1 MITLNQLRAG
11 YQGRAVTPLLQG
23 EFQRGSLTALI
34 GANGSGKSTLL
45 KTMAGLLPPVSGSV
59 TIAQA
64 PASLAWLPQQ
74 AEIEKSFPITV
85 FDLVAMGCWQQCG
98 WFGSVNQQ
106 LRQNVM
112 AALSKVGML
121 DFATALPGTLSG
133 GELQRVLFA
142 RLLIQNAG
150 LLLLD
155 EPFAAIDSQTSEL
168 LMKLLQERHQAGCT
182 VIVVLHDMATV
193 DKFFP
198 QKLRLTNSHAEWSGM
213 SRPVTRLRSQEAC

>member
-1 MITLNQLRAG
+1 MITLNQLKAG
-11 YQGRAVTPLLQG
+11 YQGRAVTPLLEG
-23 EFQRGSLTALI
+23 EFQRGSLTALV

-45 KTMAGLLPPVSGSV
+45 KTMAGLLRPVSGSV
-59 TIAQA
+59 NISQA
-64 PASLAWLPQQ
+64 PASLGWLPQQ
-74 AEIEKSFPITV
+74 AEIEKTFPITV
-85 FDLVAMGCWQQCG
+85 FDLVAMGCWRQCG
-98 WFGSVNQQ
+98 WFGSVNRQ

-112 AALSKVGML
+112 AALGKVGML

-142 RLLIQNAG
+142 RLLIQNAE

-193 DKFFP
+193 EKFFP
-198 QKLRLTNSHAEWSGM
+198 QTLRLNNGHAEWSGM
-213 SRPVTRLRSQEAC
+213 SKPVTRLRSQGAS

>member
-11 YQGRAVTPLLQG
+11 YQGKAVTPLLEG

-59 TIAQA
+59 ILPRAQA
-64 PASLAWLPQQ
+64 SLGWLPQQ
-74 AEIEKSFPITV
+74 AEIEKTFPITV
-85 FDLVAMGCWQQCG
+85 FDLVAMGCWRQCG
-98 WFGSVNQQ
+98 WFGSVNRE
-106 LRQNVM
+106 LRQRVM
-112 AALSKVGML
+112 EALSKVGML
-121 DFATALPGTLSG
+121 DFAAALPGTLSG

-155 EPFAAIDSQTSEL
+155 EPFAAIDSETSEL

-193 DKFFP
+193 EKFFP
-198 QKLRLTNSHAEWSGM
+198 QTLRLNNSHAEWSG
-213 SRPVTRLRSQEAC
+213 SRTPVTRQRSQGAS